1 MNETYTYEKVIE
13 LLNFLKLNEISE
25 NLNETIK
32 KNINGDLTFLDGM
45 GYLLE
50 KQVKFKKE
58 NIFNACVKVSHFPF
72 LKTINDFDFN
82 FQPSINKN
90 QIMDLCT
97 LRFMEFNENILF
109 VGSPGT
115 GKTHLSTS
123 IGIEAARNSKST
135 YFITCKDLIWQ
146 LNKAAKENTLERRL
160 KHFYSYSLLIIDELG
175 HDIIDPESAN
185 YLFQLLQMRYEKHS
199 TILTTNYN
207 IKEWNKIF
215 PSCFNEL
222 DAMLDRFLHHVQIV
236 TINGKS
242 YRRKELSE
250 YWVD

>member
-1 MNETYTYEKVIE
+1 MKEIYTYQNVIDSM
-13 LLNFLKLNEISE
+13 NFLKMTEMANYLNEV
-25 NLNETIK
+25 IK
-32 KNINGDLTFLDGM
+32 KNIDGDLSFLDAL
-45 GYLLE
+45 GYLLDQ
-50 KQVKFKKE
+50 QVRFKKE

-72 LKTINDFDFN
+72 IKTIEDYDFS
-82 FQPSINKN
+82 FQPSINKH

-97 LRFMEFNENILF
+97 LRFMEFNENVLF
-109 VGSPGT
+109 VGTPGT

-135 YFITCKDLIWQ
+135 YFITCKDLLWQ

-175 HDIIDPESAN
+175 HDVINAEDAN
-185 YLFQLLQMRYEKHS
+185 HLFQLLQMRYEKHS
-199 TILTTNYN
+199 TIITTNYN
-207 IKEWNKIF
+207 IKDWNKIF
-215 PSCFNEL
+215 PDSYNEL

-242 YRRKELSE
+242 YRRKDLSE
-250 YWVD
+250 YWSD